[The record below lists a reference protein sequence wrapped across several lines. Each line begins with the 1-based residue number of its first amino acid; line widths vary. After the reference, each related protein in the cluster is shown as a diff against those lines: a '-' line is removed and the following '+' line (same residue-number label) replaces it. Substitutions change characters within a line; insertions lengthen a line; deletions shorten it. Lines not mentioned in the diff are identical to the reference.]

1 MDTLKAFKDIEEK
14 VFVDP
19 TGKIHGLDYVA
30 NLLALSVGSG
40 SQVLRS
46 DQSGIWL
53 GATRYANA
61 PFRVNMAGSLF
72 ASSAEISG
80 KITATSGSIG
90 GFTIMAD
97 YLYAGAGGNTCGLSP
112 ADYPFWAGATYTNR
126 ATAPFRVTPAGLVY
140 LTGKVTIAS
149 SDPKSNAILQW
160 DGGSSIWE
168 DSNKYLGLWAY
179 GGQMYFWCSTDNDAR
194 LILTTGANQ
203 NAMYGGLHIY
213 EVGGAGGNLNVK
225 GNCRIRKEFYTD
237 YDWIGF
243 GDGSEGSGGNK
254 MLTLRD
260 FGITISDNGNYRQ
273 INFGGDTFLKIK
285 KTKTLTV
292 DNDVTIP

>member
-53 GATRYANA
+53 GAARYANA
-61 PFRVNMAGSLF
+61 PLRVNMAGSLF

-112 ADYPFWAGATYTNR
+112 TDYPFWAGATYANRASAPFRVTPAGAIMATSGSIGGFTIMADYLYAGAGGNTCGLSPTDYPFWAGATYANR
-126 ATAPFRVTPAGLVY
+126 ATAPFRVDMQGNVVASSATFSQYA
-140 LTGKVTIAS
+140 TTIAALLKAEAGQTLS
-149 SDPKSNAILQW
+149 GDIQVGVGNIRIDGVNRRILIN
-160 DGGSSIWE
+160 DGFFDRILIG
-168 DSNKYLGLWAY
+168 YQLG
-179 GGQMYFWCSTDNDAR
+179 
-194 LILTTGANQ
+194 
-203 NAMYGGLHIY
+203 
-213 EVGGAGGNLNVK
+213 
-225 GNCRIRKEFYTD
+225 
-237 YDWIGF
+237 GF
-243 GDGSEGSGGNK
+243 
-254 MLTLRD
+254 
-260 FGITISDNGNYRQ
+260 
-273 INFGGDTFLKIK
+273 
-285 KTKTLTV
+285 
-292 DNDVTIP
+292 